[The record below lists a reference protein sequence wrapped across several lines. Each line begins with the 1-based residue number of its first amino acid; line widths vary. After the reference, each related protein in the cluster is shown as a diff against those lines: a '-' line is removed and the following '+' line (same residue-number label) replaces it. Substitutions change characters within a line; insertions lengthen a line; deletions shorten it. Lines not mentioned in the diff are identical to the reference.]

1 MVQKIQIGEYGKK
14 YWNMTAAER
23 QTYQDRV
30 GQWLRSDGRMLL
42 ERADDFGSRL
52 QNVMGVSV
60 SWNDNECAAFE
71 EGARLLSVLVG
82 VSETWLPELLYAK
95 SARRAIRQM
104 VKCLKKG
111 VPAEKEKREERG
123 ERREE
128 PTPALPKGEERGE
141 RREERKPT
149 PAIQKGGGEKREE
162 RGKRREERGEMR
174 EDAQHTAERVLPL
187 PVRPKHIDQYVHLL
201 PKKTQERAGQVR
213 ELLRDLDVA
222 RENARKL
229 MDAGEQGDKVAQ
241 WAKKAT
247 SLDDK
252 VRSIYKELDAEW
264 EKLVKSGRVTV
275 DVFVNASVAPDGEPS
290 GTVATDGAPSGT
302 VAKQEKPELTTE
314 QKHRRRELRKWLIDT
329 RRGAEGKARERRIE
343 QWKVNIREYLT
354 LEPIEAALKDE
365 KLVAAAGHFGIS
377 LSEE

>member
-42 ERADDFGSRL
+42 ERADDFDSRL

-111 VPAEKEKREERG
+111 VPAEKE
-123 ERREE
+123 RREKE
-128 PTPALPKGEERGE
+128 PTPALPKGGE
-141 RREERKPT
+141 KPT
-149 PAIQKGGGEKREE
+149 PALPKENPPLPLPKENPPLPLPKGGNE
-162 RGKRREERGEMR
+162 RREV
-174 EDAQHTAERVLPL
+174 AQHTAERVLPL

-229 MDAGEQGDKVAQ
+229 MDSGEQGDKVAQ

-275 DVFVNASVAPDGEPS
+275 DVFGNASVAPDGKPS

-302 VAKQEKPELTTE
+302 VTEQEKPELTTE

-329 RRGAEGKARERRIE
+329 RRGAEGKAREKRIE
-343 QWKVNIREYLT
+343 QWKVNIKEYLM

-365 KLVAAAGHFGIS
+365 KLVKAAEHYGVS